1 MMGSKYNVIL
11 NTDEEGGIDSAADD
25 IDNEITNDE
34 IDRNLNEYRY
44 RNAAASRVNDEN
56 TNHHRTDD
64 VHDDDDDESF
74 VTANTNTYML
84 AVSPTGQSNNAQFTS
99 LSDAENAVSS
109 SRLYNSLFRTTFLAD
124 DTIKV
129 YNIVFAEN
137 AFAIKLCKFT
147 IFTFIGIW
155 MMFYFVRFM
164 VRQLPYIF
172 LGVCCQFLH
181 LCSSG

>member
-1 MMGSKYNVIL
+1 MGSKYNVIL
-11 NTDEEGGIDSAADD
+11 NIDEEGGIDSAADD

-44 RNAAASRVNDEN
+44 RNAVASRVNDEN

-64 VHDDDDDESF
+64 DDNDDDESF

-84 AVSPTGQSNNAQFTS
+84 TVSPTGQSNNAQFTS

-109 SRLYNSLFRTTFLAD
+109 SRRYNSLFRTTFLAD

-129 YNIVFAEN
+129 YTIVFAEN

-164 VRQLPYIF
+164 VRQPYIF
-172 LGVCCQFLH
+172 LGVFCQFLH